1 MPECANG
8 EQYLWQFIDKKDDL
22 MVVDSFVKANSV
34 INNPSYER
42 IFCSISGGSDS
53 DVMLD
58 LIHKVDKD
66 KKVKYV
72 WFDTGLEYKATKD
85 HIKYLEKK
93 YGIEIIKEKAIKPIP
108 LTCKENGIPFISKYV
123 SQMISRLQKHGFK
136 FEDKPYEELIA
147 EYPTCKSALKW
158 WCNCNHKFADSMFN
172 IARNKYLKEFMIKYP
187 PQFKISDKC
196 CKYEKKDVSKKLIKR
211 ENADLMII
219 GVRKA
224 EGGIRAA
231 AYKNCYTISDS
242 GTDKYRPLFWY
253 SDESKRQYEN
263 KFGIVHSDCY
273 KKYGFK
279 RTGCCCCPY
288 GREIFEELK
297 ITEIFEPKLYKAVC
311 NVFGESYEYTRKYR
325 AFAKAMKREQ
335 LEGDAVQMNIF
346 DYEESEGND
355 EK

>member
-1 MPECANG
+1 
-8 EQYLWQFIDKKDDL
+8 
-22 MVVDSFVKANSV
+22 
-34 INNPSYER
+34 
-42 IFCSISGGSDS
+42 
-53 DVMLD
+53 
-58 LIHKVDKD
+58 
-66 KKVKYV
+66 
-72 WFDTGLEYKATKD
+72 
-85 HIKYLEKK
+85 
-93 YGIEIIKEKAIKPIP
+93 
-108 LTCKENGIPFISKYV
+108 
-123 SQMISRLQKHGFK
+123 
-136 FEDKPYEELIA
+136 
-147 EYPTCKSALKW
+147 
-158 WCNCNHKFADSMFN
+158 
-172 IARNKYLKEFMIKYP
+172 
-187 PQFKISDKC
+187 
-196 CKYEKKDVSKKLIKR
+196 
-211 ENADLMII
+211 MII